1 MFKKLKSNPKY
12 GVVIL
17 LMLFLGIALP
27 DFGQFQ
33 VSSLADKLRAAMDL
47 SQSQYS
53 TIATAPLLA
62 GIIFGFLSGVLMDRF
77 GIKVVTA
84 SIVLTTVGLVMR
96 VPMGS
101 FLTQYIAGILIGTA
115 ATFINTTAPKQA
127 LIGSVDNGISIMLGC
142 DVSYFSPYDSHSAD
156 LPPSSSQTDISAL
169 PGDIS
174 HDQLRS

>member
-77 GIKVVTA
+77 G
-84 SIVLTTVGLVMR
+84 MR
-96 VPMGS
+96 VLFPYAALFVALS
-101 FLTQYIAGILIGTA
+101 FLTMVFVHHG
-115 ATFINTTAPKQA
+115 
-127 LIGSVDNGISIMLGC
+127 
-142 DVSYFSPYDSHSAD
+142 DSRPEEKKGLEAFEEMD
-156 LPPSSSQTDISAL
+156 D
-169 PGDIS
+169 
-174 HDQLRS
+174 

>member
-53 TIATAPLLA
+53 TIATAPLLGQA
-62 GIIFGFLSGVLMDRF
+62 KSDPLALRQSDYFT
-77 GIKVVTA
+77 VTA
-84 SIVLTTVGLVMR
+84 NLACLPALSLPFGRDAAGLPIGV
-96 VPMGS
+96 
-101 FLTQYIAGILIGTA
+101 QLIGRPFAEA
-115 ATFINTTAPKQA
+115 ALLGLAA
-127 LIGSVDNGISIMLGC
+127 LGKGKAA
-142 DVSYFSPYDSHSAD
+142 FSGFRV
-156 LPPSSSQTDISAL
+156 QWT
-169 PGDIS
+169 GM
-174 HDQLRS
+174 